1 MKTKLKKKQL
11 SLVVSILLVL
21 TAVIGGTLAYLVTHT
36 DSVNNSFT
44 SAEVT
49 CHVDEKFSSNLKK
62 DVKIENTGDT
72 EAYIR
77 AAVIVTWQDEN
88 GNIAAKPVNDTD
100 YQIALNYKG
109 NEGSNSNNNTE
120 WIKGYDGYYYYSEP
134 VAVNNST
141 GYLIGTCSLAENVTA
156 PVGYHLC
163 VEIIADAVQSKPAQ
177 AVIDA
182 WSTVT
187 QEITV
192 GENGK
197 LIIAAVSSA
206 KSE

>member
-49 CHVDEKFSSNLKK
+49 CHVDEEFSNNVKE
-62 DVKIENTGDT
+62 DVNIKNTGDT

-88 GNIAAKPVNDTD
+88 GNIAAKPVNNTD
-100 YQIALNYKG
+100 YEITLNCKG
-109 NEGSNSNNNTE
+109 NEESDNDTK
-120 WIKGYDGYYYYSEP
+120 WIEGKDGYYYYSEP

-141 GYLIGTCSLAENVTA
+141 GYLIESCSLAKNVTA
-156 PVGYHLC
+156 PDGYHLC

-182 WSTVT
+182 WSTNT

-192 GENGK
+192 GEKGK
-197 LIIAAVSSA
+197 LIITAVSSA

>member
-44 SAEVT
+44 PAEVT
-49 CHVDEKFSSNLKK
+49 CHVQESFNGNSKSN
-62 DVKIENTGDT
+62 VKIQNTGDT
-72 EAYIR
+72 DAYIR
-77 AAVIVTWQDEN
+77 AAIIVTWQDN
-88 GNIAAKPVNDTD
+88 DGNIAAQPVKDTD
-100 YQIALNYKG
+100 YSITLKYKG
-109 NEGSNSNNNTE
+109 NGGSNSDSN
-120 WIKGYDGYYYYSEP
+120 WLRGDDGYYYYSEP
-134 VAVNNST
+134 VAVSYST
-141 GYLIGTCSLAENVTA
+141 GDLIENCKLADGVTA

-163 VEIIADAVQSKPAQ
+163 VEIIADAVQSEPAQ

-182 WSTVT
+182 WSTDT

-197 LIIAAVSSA
+197 LIIKAVSSA